1 MALSMSI
8 FRFIGTTATFFK
20 QPSPV
25 SELQRDR
32 TPSSNHY
39 TYFGILR
46 VGWNSIWEW
55 KHLCCFQS
63 SLINMEGSYTLDR
76 QSSNLFESFITLA
89 IYDLGISKTLL
100 VIFVE
105 LVNIFLLPV
114 EK

>member
-1 MALSMSI
+1 
-8 FRFIGTTATFFK
+8 
-20 QPSPV
+20 
-25 SELQRDR
+25 
-32 TPSSNHY
+32 
-39 TYFGILR
+39 
-46 VGWNSIWEW
+46 
-55 KHLCCFQS
+55 
-63 SLINMEGSYTLDR
+63 MEGSYTLDG